1 MRQGACCEQ
10 ENKGDVWVKHT
21 GLLALLLAAAIAVT
35 AAGCKDK
42 GGKEEPQGTVSSSAP
57 EPVDRNFPVSIGE
70 IRIPER
76 PERIVSLSPAL
87 TEVLCE
93 LGAESRLA
101 GVSDFCD
108 YPQSVEGLDRC
119 GSASLPNFEAIAALS
134 PDVVFTSAPLAQADA
149 VRLQQ
154 MGAEVVVLGRAD
166 SLEALS
172 EVYETAATILDG
184 MEDGAEN
191 GQTVFGGLRA
201 GYDALKARA
210 DNLSEP
216 LGGILLR
223 EPPLLM
229 ATGDTFEGELLEWIG
244 VENDAA
250 EFTGWVYPS
259 DKAVDLYPDL
269 IFYDQSIDPSYFQS
283 TPVYSTTGAFQNGRL
298 YPVDMTAFERQS
310 GRMLDELTH
319 MFESAYPEG

>member
-1 MRQGACCEQ
+1 MKR
-10 ENKGDVWVKHT
+10 KRTV
-21 GLLALLLAAAIAVT
+21 LALLLAAAVAVT

-42 GGKEEPQGTVSSSAP
+42 EKGQEPQGAVSSSSP
-57 EPVDRNFPVSIGE
+57 EPVDPNFPVSVGE
-70 IRIPER
+70 IRIAER

-87 TEVLCE
+87 TEILCE
-93 LGAESRLA
+93 LGAEGRLA

-108 YPQSVEGLDRC
+108 YPQSIEGLDRC
-119 GSASLPNFEAIAALS
+119 GSSPLPDFETIAALS

-166 SLEALS
+166 SLDALAGI
-172 EVYETAATILDG
+172 YETAATVLDG
-184 MEDGAEN
+184 MEDGVEN
-191 GQTVFGGLRA
+191 GQAVFGSLRA
-201 GYDALKARA
+201 GYDALQARA
-210 DNLSEP
+210 SGIAEP
-216 LGGILLR
+216 LGGIFLR

-244 VENDAA
+244 VKNDAA

-298 YPVDMTAFERQS
+298 YPVDMAAFERQS

>member
-1 MRQGACCEQ
+1 M
-10 ENKGDVWVKHT
+10 KHT

-57 EPVDRNFPVSIGE
+57 EPADRNFPVSIGE

-229 ATGDTFEGELLEWIG
+229 ATGDTFEG
-244 VENDAA
+244 
-250 EFTGWVYPS
+250 
-259 DKAVDLYPDL
+259 
-269 IFYDQSIDPSYFQS
+269 
-283 TPVYSTTGAFQNGRL
+283 
-298 YPVDMTAFERQS
+298 
-310 GRMLDELTH
+310 
-319 MFESAYPEG
+319 

>member
-1 MRQGACCEQ
+1 MR
-10 ENKGDVWVKHT
+10 VRWLT
-21 GLLALLLAAAIAVT
+21 LLLAAAVAVT

-42 GGKEEPQGTVSSSAP
+42 GKEQEPSEPASSAAP
-57 EPVDRNFPVSIGE
+57 EPVDLNFPVSIGE

-87 TEVLCE
+87 TEILCE
-93 LGAESRLA
+93 LGAEDRLA

-108 YPQSVEGLDRC
+108 YPPAVEGLERC
-119 GSASLPNFEAIAALS
+119 GSAPLPNFEAISGLS
-134 PDVVFTSAPLAQADA
+134 PDVVFTSAPLAQADT

-154 MGAEVVVLGRAD
+154 MGAEVVILGRAD
-166 SLEALS
+166 SLDTLA
-172 EVYETAATILDG
+172 EVYETAATVLDG

-191 GQTVFGGLRA
+191 GRTVFDGLLA

-210 DNLSEP
+210 SGISEP

-229 ATGDTFEGELLEWIG
+229 ATGDTFEGELLESIG

-310 GRMLDELTH
+310 GRMLDELTR
-319 MFESAYPEG
+319 MFESAYPEE